1 MNKQKNFTDTINNL
15 ILYAKSQGVSTKD
28 ISDKWH
34 TFGELYYHRMILT
47 LALMRQN
54 KDKAWKS
61 KQHHDGTMF
70 EDSFICGIDTPEC
83 QYSYHYELEHWEL
96 FNVKEL
102 DKAPEYDGH
111 KPEDVT
117 RLLSLEEEQVVGK
130 LGVLLVDVP
139 ERRYWKYSYVELN
152 NDRNSFSIENT
163 DAVSIVSQ
171 FGYKCTQDEA
181 KECFPQFRWVSL
193 EELG

>member
-1 MNKQKNFTDTINNL
+1 MGKFGGIEMNKQKDFTDTINSL
-15 ILYAKSQGVSTKD
+15 ILLAKRQGVSTKD

-70 EDSFICGIDTPEC
+70 ENSFICGIDTPRG
-83 QYSYHYELEHWEL
+83 QYSYHYDLEHWDL
-96 FNVKEL
+96 FNIKEL
-102 DKAPEYDGH
+102 EKAPEYDGH

-117 RLLSLEEEQVVGK
+117 RLLSLEELK
-130 LGVLLVDVP
+130 
-139 ERRYWKYSYVELN
+139 
-152 NDRNSFSIENT
+152 
-163 DAVSIVSQ
+163 
-171 FGYKCTQDEA
+171 
-181 KECFPQFRWVSL
+181 
-193 EELG
+193 

>member
-1 MNKQKNFTDTINNL
+1 MNKQRNFTDTINNL
-15 ILYAKSQGVSTKD
+15 ILYAKSQGVSTND

-70 EDSFICGIDTPEC
+70 EDSFICGIDTPKG
-83 QYSYHYELEHWEL
+83 QYSYHYDLEHWEL

-117 RLLSLEEEQVVGK
+117 RLLSLEEEQMTEK
-130 LGVLLVDVP
+130 LGVLLFDVP
-139 ERRYWKYSYVELN
+139 KPAYLKYTFLEYSDGTY
-152 NDRNSFSIENT
+152 SIYKT
-163 DAVSIVSQ
+163 DEKKTVRTSA
-171 FGYKCTQDEA
+171 YRCTQEEA
-181 KECFPQFRWVSL
+181 KRYPQFRWVAL
-193 EELG
+193 EDLE

>member
-1 MNKQKNFTDTINNL
+1 
-15 ILYAKSQGVSTKD
+15 
-28 ISDKWH
+28 
-34 TFGELYYHRMILT
+34 MILT

-70 EDSFICGIDTPEC
+70 EDSFICGIDTPKG
-83 QYSYHYELEHWEL
+83 QYSYHYDLEHWDL
-96 FNVKEL
+96 FDVKEL

-117 RLLSLEEEQVVGK
+117 RLLSLEEEQVTEK

-139 ERRYWKYSYVELN
+139 EPKYYKYSYIELN
-152 NDRNSFSIENT
+152 EDRNSFCIESV
-163 DAVSIVSQ
+163 DSASFVSQ
-171 FGYKCTQDEA
+171 FGYKCTQEEA
-181 KECFPQFRWVSL
+181 KKIPTV
-193 EELG
+193 